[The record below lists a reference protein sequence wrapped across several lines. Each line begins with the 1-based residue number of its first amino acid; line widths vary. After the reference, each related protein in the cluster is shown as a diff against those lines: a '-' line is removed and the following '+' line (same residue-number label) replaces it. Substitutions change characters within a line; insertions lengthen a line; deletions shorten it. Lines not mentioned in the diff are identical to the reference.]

1 MTNPTLAAWSTVALR
16 PVFAVYEG
24 YRIDTARRL
33 VWLAMATTAVPVPP
47 LGIDRRMRAK
57 PFDGIPYTR
66 FAVGRSGRKSHMGS
80 FQGAVLINRP
90 GFVGCLS
97 GQSKRLQSLRLF
109 TNHSAVG
116 LIFYHSL
123 RAFFNALFL
132 PESCLGTRTGLIRFS
147 CQMSS
152 PSLFGEAAEVFAVML
167 VSSTAL
173 VGSATR
179 FIYVC
184 A

>member
-109 TNHSAVG
+109 TNHSGVG
-116 LIFYHSL
+116 LIFHHYLCPLSNSQL
-123 RAFFNALFL
+123 YL
-132 PESCLGTRTGLIRFS
+132 
-147 CQMSS
+147 
-152 PSLFGEAAEVFAVML
+152 PSLASTWDFA
-167 VSSTAL
+167 
-173 VGSATR
+173 R
-179 FIYVC
+179 RRDRPHHQ
-184 A
+184 